1 LLLGG
6 KMKQLLAKHNWRI
19 AAISIAL
26 MIGFSAS
33 AATIRSISTFAT
45 GGAVNATGPDSIA
58 VGGHS
63 IWLSYT
69 NGADS
74 TGLSGSST
82 VVQYHSNGKIRR
94 MFSIPGSVDG
104 LKIDPKTGLVWALQ
118 NQDGNSTL
126 TLIDPEK
133 GITPNSP
140 IPFSVTSGSRGY
152 DEVVFRGD
160 QVFLSY
166 TNPTGSADPTIQLL
180 QNGSNPLV
188 VTTILTMGATGTNL
202 ATGQPNQ
209 PTTQSDP
216 DSLKLAPNGDL
227 YLASAADGQLIFVTH
242 PGRPNQSVS
251 FLTLIDPSTGLAVS
265 ELDDSVFATAEK
277 GTFYLSDTGN
287 NRVLKIEVEDLN
299 VGSLWASVGN
309 LNELATVDTTT
320 GFVTAEVINL
330 KAPHGLVFVPRG
342 DDDESD
348 R

>member
-1 LLLGG
+1 
-6 KMKQLLAKHNWRI
+6 MKQLLAKHNRRTV
-19 AAISIAL
+19 AISIVL
-26 MIGFSAS
+26 VISSSAS
-33 AATIRSISTFAT
+33 AATIRRISTFAT
-45 GGAVNATGPDSIA
+45 GGAVNGTGPDSIA
-58 VGGHS
+58 ADGHS

-82 VVQYHSNGKIRR
+82 VVQYKRNGQIQR
-94 MFSIPGSVDG
+94 MFSIPGYVDG

-126 TLIDPEK
+126 TLIDPEE
-133 GITPNSP
+133 GITPYSP
-140 IPFSVTSGSRGY
+140 IPFAALSGSRGY

-166 TNPTGSADPTIQLL
+166 TNPTRPDDPTIQLL

-188 VTTILTMGATGTNL
+188 VTPILTMGATGTNL
-202 ATGQPNQ
+202 ATGQPKQ
-209 PTTQSDP
+209 PTTQNDP

-242 PGRPNQSVS
+242 PGSPNQSVS

-277 GTFYLSDTGN
+277 GTFYLADTGN

-299 VGSLWASVGN
+299 VGSLWASVGS
-309 LNELATVDTTT
+309 LNALASVDTKT
-320 GFVTAEVINL
+320 GFVTAQVINL
-330 KAPHGLVFVPRG
+330 KGPHGLVFVPRDH
-342 DDDESD
+342 DDDESE